1 MIVIRSR
8 SIFVGIALMFFLWG
22 GLSDLAAGDTLQQR
36 VGSFREKALRQGI
49 SSELVNDVLDGVSVN
64 PEVLENREHQPEFT
78 VDYPRYRDMFVTPEM
93 IEQGKK
99 KLQKHRGLLRALEE
113 RYGVPP
119 ETLVAI
125 WGVESRYGTHQ
136 SQFDVLR
143 SLYTLA
149 FASPEGSDY
158 FEGELLAVLKGL
170 EQQKI
175 PENRPKGS
183 WAGAMGDPQFMP
195 SSFRAY
201 AVDHDGDGRKDI
213 WNSPPDIL
221 ASIAHYLSEHGWDP
235 SQDGGWVTTSDQATE
250 QGRRIEPKGSEEAFR
265 VTDNFEVLLQYNRS
279 EHYALVVG
287 ELSRTLADDPDGSEV
302 EREGKDAN

>member
-1 MIVIRSR
+1 MALVF
-8 SIFVGIALMFFLWG
+8 FVWG
-22 GLSDLAAGDTLQQR
+22 GLSDLTAGDTLQKR
-36 VGSFREKALRQGI
+36 VDSFRDKALRQGV
-49 SSELVNDVLDGVSVN
+49 SSKLVNEVLDGVSVN
-64 PEVLENREHQPEFT
+64 PEVLENRAHQPEFT

-99 KLQKHRGLLRALEE
+99 KLQQHRELLRALEE
-113 RYGVPP
+113 RYGVPA

-149 FASPEGSDY
+149 FASQEGSDY

-170 EQQKI
+170 EQQEI

-213 WNSPPDIL
+213 WNSPSDIL
-221 ASIAHYLSEHGWDP
+221 ASIAHYLSEHGWD
-235 SQDGGWVTTSDQATE
+235 SSRDWGRVTTSDQATE
-250 QGRRIEPKGSEEAFR
+250 QERRIEPKGSKEAFR

-287 ELSRTLADDPDGSEV
+287 ELSEALADRNDGSKEGREV
-302 EREGKDAN
+302 KQTN